1 MPAGLEAAITG
12 KQETEAKFV
21 QAQLRITQLE
31 EAVRTAG
38 GIVPPPPIH
47 EVKPPKSSQT
57 GGPVPPPPPGP
68 SGPPP
73 PPPPSNVPPP
83 PGGLQPPAASS
94 VSAADA
100 VLAKLGMKRKKK
112 WSVEG
117 QMKKTNWKA
126 IPLNKLTGLLLV
138 KQ

>member
-57 GGPVPPPPPGP
+57 GGPAPPPPPG
-68 SGPPP
+68 
-73 PPPPSNVPPP
+73 PPSNVPPP

-138 KQ
+138 QQ